1 MCQNFWSLNI
11 PLYLLYKNF
20 QYLNFMGR
28 PLKDLADSTR
38 ARMWA
43 RMAYVQFKEMSWDE
57 MDSRLL
63 YGPDAG
69 HPNRRRIMHRIY
81 REGHNPTNVDV
92 LGTKTN
98 LVNALNAQ
106 DKWPGS
112 AAFYDS
118 PFWHL
123 VTPPAYTLEKQS
135 QIGISAMNAI
145 GWYQVNDEEARIG
158 IGFRKKES
166 AFQADSISIIRRS
179 ATLLVNIGGLDELC
193 VLCVQFRMAMDK
205 LSLKIAGIYLDAARR
220 AVSRLSQRL
229 NLEDDIKGDLW
240 ILVEK
245 RVFRN
250 DWTPI
255 DALAK
260 SNPSR
265 RYTKNL
271 KAQYPDKSRQ
281 DKSDP
286 SRKLWSPDYYHAL
299 ISSDRRYALELPAPK
314 IWPVVS
320 LYSSNWLYDFLANF
334 DKKRELYVKDFW
346 RTIYKNDGALPS
358 PALERKINK
367 QWNDCP
373 SDPYMP
379 VRQWTAAKN
388 KR

>member
-1 MCQNFWSLNI
+1 
-11 PLYLLYKNF
+11 
-20 QYLNFMGR
+20 MGR
-28 PLKDLADSTR
+28 LLKDLADSTR

-63 YGPDAG
+63 YGPDAD
-69 HPNRRRIMHRIY
+69 HPKRRRIMHRIY
-81 REGHNPTNVDV
+81 REGHDPANVDV

-123 VTPPAYTLEKQS
+123 VTPPARTLEEQC
-135 QIGISAMNAI
+135 QIGFSAMNAVA
-145 GWYQVNDEEARIG
+145 WYQVNDEEARIG
-158 IGFRKKES
+158 LGFRKKES

-179 ATLLVNIGGLDELC
+179 ATLLANIGGLDELC

-229 NLEDDIKGDLW
+229 NLGDDIKGDLW

-250 DWTPI
+250 DWTQI

-265 RYTKNL
+265 GHNKKL

-286 SRKLWSPDYYHAL
+286 TKKFWSPDYYHAL
-299 ISSDRRYALELPAPK
+299 SNSDRRYALELPPPK

-320 LYSSNWLYDFLANF
+320 VDSSNWLYDFLANF
-334 DKKRELYVKDFW
+334 DKKREAYVKNLW
-346 RTIYKNDGALPS
+346 RANYKNKGELQGTE
-358 PALERKINK
+358 LNQKINK
-367 QWNDCP
+367 LWDSCP
-373 SDPYMP
+373 PDPYMP
-379 VRQWTAAKN
+379 VRQWTSAK
-388 KR
+388 KRR